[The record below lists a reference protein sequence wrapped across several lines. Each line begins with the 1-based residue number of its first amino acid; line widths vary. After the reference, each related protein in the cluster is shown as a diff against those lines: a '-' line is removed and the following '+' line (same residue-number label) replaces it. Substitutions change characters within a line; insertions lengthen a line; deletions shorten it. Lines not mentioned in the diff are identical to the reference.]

1 MPDKQLR
8 AVLERAYQDYHL
20 QERRS
25 ADAVHWVHSYE
36 DAKDR
41 EVAAFF
47 SALLAYGNVTTIL
60 GSVRRFLDFLPD
72 TPFAAILNRRFSG
85 RLRSFRHRFTTG
97 EDLEILC
104 HQMASILETHGSLE
118 AFFLASEE
126 PVSVEGFAK
135 VLSSFVR
142 RIHETPLPKTV
153 SRTHRAR
160 NLKYLVSSPVDG
172 SACKR
177 LNLFLRWMVRPNDG
191 IDFGQW
197 KQVSP
202 SILRLPV
209 DTHLLRVLREL
220 RWTQSKTAN
229 WRVVEAATQ
238 KLRQMDPEDP
248 VRFDFSLCHLSMQGF
263 SIRQYLNGEKSI
275 VPAPT

>member
-1 MPDKQLR
+1 MLDKHLR
-8 AVLERAYQDYHL
+8 AVLEKAYQDYHL
-20 QERRS
+20 LERRS
-25 ADAVHWVHSYE
+25 ADAIHWVHSYQN
-36 DAKDR
+36 ARDR

-60 GSVRRFLDFLPD
+60 NSIRRFLDLLPD
-72 TPFAAILNRRFSG
+72 SPYNAILNRRFTG
-85 RLRSFRHRFTTG
+85 KLRPFRHRFTTG

-104 HQMASILETHGSLE
+104 HQLATILEGHESLE
-118 AFFLASEE
+118 AFFLAGEY
-126 PVSVEGFAK
+126 PVSVDSFAD

-142 RIHETPLPKTV
+142 RIHQTPLPENQNR
-153 SRTHRAR
+153 SHRAR
-160 NLKYLVSSPVDG
+160 SLKYLVSSPRDG

-197 KQVSP
+197 KRVSP

-220 RWTQSKTAN
+220 RWTESKTAN

-238 KLRQMDPEDP
+238 NLRLLDPLDP

-263 SIRQYLNGEKSI
+263 SIRQYLKGDKRI
-275 VPAPT
+275 VPSKT